1 MKNKKRLVPWLIA
14 AVIIAAFAVIG
25 KKLYDL
31 MFGGSLAVTTEDLKN
46 GIIACSP
53 AIIFIVVVLIAAL
66 IVVVAARKLKQPKR
80 ALVRAQAPIAI
91 LLAITL
97 SVNWVILGVEY
108 SVVNSVFAEDVKV
121 SDETMASGRAIADQI
136 ASEGIVLLKN
146 DDKALPLSAGTK
158 LNLFG
163 WSSVRPLYGGTGS
176 GDSDT
181 SNAVSLIDGLKHAGF
196 EVNEELVK
204 FYENFRTE
212 RPVGTIR
219 LREIGS
225 KRGDFTVPEPTIAEY
240 ENANIFE
247 DAVAYSDTAVVVVS
261 RTGGEGFDIP
271 QSITG
276 PDEYNAQYGGLAQ
289 FYDFTTQAEDLDA
302 SKSYLELSNRE
313 IAMVDR
319 VCKEFKNVIVVV
331 NSSNAMEL
339 GWLDQYDSIKAAV
352 LCGAPGELGFDSLGK
367 ILSGEV
373 NPSGHL
379 ADTYVYDL
387 LATPTVN
394 NFGGFAYDNYAEV
407 TGSQDNRA
415 MFVNYCE
422 GIYVGYKFY
431 ETAAAEGLIDY
442 DKVVQYPFG
451 YGLSYTTFDSS
462 IAAVED
468 DGEKI
473 TLDVAVKNTGDTA
486 GKYVAEIFYEPPY
499 YNGGIEKAAANL
511 VQYAKTEILQPGE
524 AQTLKITFRYAPAMN
539 IHRSAFG
546 GRNFEYYSECGVL
559 SGLTAAAE
567 VSGATEN
574 GLICYVKH
582 FAFNDQDN
590 YRQNNICTWLNEQS
604 AREIYLKAFEQPI
617 KAGGMGV
624 MTSMNAVG
632 PVWAGGCKALL
643 TNILR
648 DEWGFHGAVITD
660 AVVSPWYMDGNLAI
674 RTGGTKML
682 AFNITNEFYR
692 DLNSVGTVTA
702 MRNAAH
708 GTLYALANS
717 FAVTRAVAVPKWVK
731 TTYAVDAVV
740 AIILVAW
747 EICAIRKYRKA
758 KKEDED
764 TEQ

>member
-14 AVIIAAFAVIG
+14 AVIIAALAVIG

-66 IVVVAARKLKQPKR
+66 IVVVAAGKLKQPKR

-261 RTGGEGFDIP
+261 RTGGEGFDVP

-302 SKSYLELSNRE
+302 GKSYLELSNRE

-379 ADTYVYDL
+379 AD
-387 LATPTVN
+387 AACS
-394 NFGGFAYDNYAEV
+394 GFIYA
-407 TGSQDNRA
+407 
-415 MFVNYCE
+415 
-422 GIYVGYKFY
+422 
-431 ETAAAEGLIDY
+431 
-442 DKVVQYPFG
+442 
-451 YGLSYTTFDSS
+451 
-462 IAAVED
+462 IA
-468 DGEKI
+468 
-473 TLDVAVKNTGDTA
+473 
-486 GKYVAEIFYEPPY
+486 
-499 YNGGIEKAAANL
+499 
-511 VQYAKTEILQPGE
+511 
-524 AQTLKITFRYAPAMN
+524 
-539 IHRSAFG
+539 
-546 GRNFEYYSECGVL
+546 
-559 SGLTAAAE
+559 
-567 VSGATEN
+567 
-574 GLICYVKH
+574 
-582 FAFNDQDN
+582 
-590 YRQNNICTWLNEQS
+590 
-604 AREIYLKAFEQPI
+604 
-617 KAGGMGV
+617 
-624 MTSMNAVG
+624 
-632 PVWAGGCKALL
+632 
-643 TNILR
+643 
-648 DEWGFHGAVITD
+648 
-660 AVVSPWYMDGNLAI
+660 
-674 RTGGTKML
+674 
-682 AFNITNEFYR
+682 
-692 DLNSVGTVTA
+692 
-702 MRNAAH
+702 AAH
-708 GTLYALANS
+708 GLLSTLGGRYALVIGCEALS
-717 FAVTRAVAVPKWVK
+717 RMVDPTDRTTCVLFGDGAGAAILELAEDVPFAVTLGARGS
-731 TTYAVDAVV
+731 
-740 AIILVAW
+740 
-747 EICAIRKYRKA
+747 EAIRVGGPAACDTAPITMDGKAVFRFAVETMPRCLQTVLERSQKTLADLDWVVCHQANSRIIDHCIKHLHAEPSKFYKNMDRHGNTSAASIPIALHEMVENDLLHPGQTLACIGFGGGLTWGGMLLTYEGRK
-758 KKEDED
+758 
-764 TEQ
+764 